1 MSLTDKFSLKGI
13 SYPLTYL
20 FDSSFTLNLEQFSLA
35 GVIIN
40 QGCGLIKINLQSLF
54 YRFFLIISTLVEFT
68 AALVTYP
75 LYFRRRVN
83 LVVGSLALAAYP
95 SPGQPFQE
103 FRLRNLGD
111 QPLVIGQISRSC
123 GCTGAIVEKTTVGPG
138 ESTPLRISLE
148 TRKAS
153 GRIEVRVVLPSND
166 PQTPLLELLLHA
178 TVVEDATR

>member
-1 MSLTDKFSLKGI
+1 MRPRPVLVAVALLLATTTASAEQAKGPRI
-13 SYPLTYL
+13 RVEPTT
-20 FDSSFTLNLEQFSLA
+20 FDFGKVRPRRTLR
-35 GVIIN
+35 
-40 QGCGLIKINLQSLF
+40 K
-54 YRFFLIISTLVEFT
+54 
-68 AALVTYP
+68 
-75 LYFRRRVN
+75 
-83 LVVGSLALAAYP
+83 
-95 SPGQPFQE
+95 E